1 MPRGDTE
8 VVLGLVLTLV
18 FGLGGLGWAEPNL
31 LDERVENLKRGGVD
45 GEQVVA
51 LARSVEV
58 PKQAE
63 VLAAAD
69 VAAYKQALREARA
82 GQKSALQVAPK
93 VKDDVLVGVVKAELL
108 SSAKYRASAGELNGW
123 LREYRDLPQAREVYR
138 LAEAKRERP
147 RQVCKTVK
155 VKQKDK
161 KGKIRTVRE
170 RNCKTVGKLGPAPLV
185 PLAVEQRDER
195 AAIRE
200 AAREREL
207 AKLSAEGR
215 QVLGQ
220 AWRLR
225 VRGDYAG
232 ALRVLLAP
240 GARAEAGNV
249 NWQGELVKIAD
260 FYHGKREWRQLLRAT
275 EPALSVRGPQR
286 DEALW
291 LAGFAHYKLGDKRE
305 AAELWQ
311 KLVAEEPVGGNHYAR
326 AAWWAARVL
335 REQGRTAQ
343 ADEMLRAA
351 TKDGLSFYG
360 QLAAARLGNLMPL
373 SGAEQGIPALNEGD
387 VAGLLKIEGVRRGLA
402 LAQLGETD
410 LAQQELRA
418 VDDDVPYGATRTLA
432 ALGLG
437 LKLPGTALQ
446 AGKDLAQRG
455 EMLPAVLYPVPEHFP
470 AGWKPADGWNFDR
483 ALMLGIMR
491 QESAFQPAVGSWAG
505 AQGLMQL
512 MPATA
517 AYVARNNG
525 LSKPARADLHHP
537 GTNLRIAQKYLHYL
551 SGELDGNLMLVV
563 AAYNG
568 GIGNV
573 RKWLRNGTTP
583 SDDPVMWV
591 ESIPFDET
599 RDYVEKVFANY
610 WIYQQRLGQK
620 AWSLQA
626 LSEGYWPLN
635 WQASRKGHALEG

>member
-1 MPRGDTE
+1 
-8 VVLGLVLTLV
+8 
-18 FGLGGLGWAEPNL
+18 
-31 LDERVENLKRGGVD
+31 
-45 GEQVVA
+45 
-51 LARSVEV
+51 
-58 PKQAE
+58 
-63 VLAAAD
+63 
-69 VAAYKQALREARA
+69 
-82 GQKSALQVAPK
+82 
-93 VKDDVLVGVVKAELL
+93 
-108 SSAKYRASAGELNGW
+108 
-123 LREYRDLPQAREVYR
+123 
-138 LAEAKRERP
+138 
-147 RQVCKTVK
+147 
-155 VKQKDK
+155 
-161 KGKIRTVRE
+161 
-170 RNCKTVGKLGPAPLV
+170 
-185 PLAVEQRDER
+185 
-195 AAIRE
+195 
-200 AAREREL
+200 
-207 AKLSAEGR
+207 
-215 QVLGQ
+215 
-220 AWRLR
+220 
-225 VRGDYAG
+225 
-232 ALRVLLAP
+232 
-240 GARAEAGNV
+240 
-249 NWQGELVKIAD
+249 
-260 FYHGKREWRQLLRAT
+260 
-275 EPALSVRGPQR
+275 
-286 DEALW
+286 
-291 LAGFAHYKLGDKRE
+291 
-305 AAELWQ
+305 
-311 KLVAEEPVGGNHYAR
+311 
-326 AAWWAARVL
+326 
-335 REQGRTAQ
+335 
-343 ADEMLRAA
+343 MLRAA